1 MSKRKWSNNHNKVY
15 KGATREVDHL
25 NHSNIKNWKIQ
36 DMLVNIPKEE
46 FDFKKLRG
54 FPAAK
59 AACFWQLVD
68 VICWV
73 LLKSTPPVTPNKR
86 PLALEPRYHCFH
98 FMFLDNKT
106 FFTICTYQAHI
117 NPNYNTLALIAIA
130 HGGFEVSLGPT
141 LSLKNLAKV
150 KATSPNLG

>member
-15 KGATREVDHL
+15 KGAAQEVVHF

-54 FPAAK
+54 FPTAK
-59 AACFWQLVD
+59 STCFWQLVD
-68 VICWV
+68 VIYWV
-73 LLKSTPPVTPNKR
+73 FLKSIQLVTPNTR
-86 PLALEPRYHCFH
+86 PLALGPRYHCFH
-98 FMFLDNKT
+98 SMFLLCKT
-106 FFTICTYQAHI
+106 FFTICTYQTHI
-117 NPNYNTLALIAIA
+117 NLNCNTPTLIAIA
-130 HGGFEVSLGPT
+130 HGGFEVSLGPI
-141 LSLKNLAKV
+141 LSLKNLVRV